1 MERWAV
7 GELAFAFAPGSTGWG
22 ADGVWKRRE
31 VGLVLLGGKVS
42 EGLLPGCAA
51 AFGGGTRTDLKSG
64 SGDTRIAWP
73 GVGRGRWIRSCGIW
87 QVDVETVIGE
97 AIGLLRTFWL
107 R

>member
-64 SGDTRIAWP
+64 SGDTRIAW
-73 GVGRGRWIRSCGIW
+73 RGTS
-87 QVDVETVIGE
+87 
-97 AIGLLRTFWL
+97 
-107 R
+107 